1 MSERLFKTYGLP
13 GESEN
18 RVQREIEGIVKSKA
32 DANIARYYSMP
43 KANTL
48 PQGQPVLVK
57 VGSDWTICVRIEDT
71 IWKFTGVAV

>member
-1 MSERLFKTYGLP
+1 MSERLFKTYGLT
-13 GESEN
+13 GEPEN
-18 RVQREIEGIVKSKA
+18 RFEREIEGLHKGKA
-32 DANIARYYSMP
+32 DANMAKYYAMP
-43 KANTL
+43 KAGTL